1 MAASGGA
8 SSVFVKRSGDESA
21 SFAEV
26 PILVGDTV
34 TRLAERASTKF
45 AWPVGADKVKLFLVR
60 SDRAQS
66 VERGDES
73 EGVGGALFSGSKL
86 ADVEVVDGCFVL
98 ARLSGPPRPPGPPA
112 AAPGECARAA
122 RSLLSC
128 SPSRGPEGLAGRA
141 RDSAVVFAGRSP
153 FSDLAYLPSFAGG
166 GGGGSN
172 AAAAAGGGGGGGSS
186 SEPAITFE
194 RLLEDGGM
202 RRSAIEASAALR
214 ARLKYGHLVAHSIM
228 ERRPDL
234 AVEAYELGKR
244 LPSTAT
250 VRELQVAGYTV
261 NGLLHEGSELAI
273 CFKDSRVHLLKG
285 LRDDEAARARGFLA
299 ALVGRSVPHVT
310 PFELMVSEGGKNVMI
325 MPKFATTL
333 EPLPYLSPA
342 GVEKMWAQLQEALEC
357 LHRLD
362 FAHADVKPGNICLSE
377 DANSFYLIDLGSI
390 ARFGD
395 KTSST
400 VAYVPRDM
408 KRGRSSAALDWWML
422 AATLAEKACG
432 SEHALEVGG
441 ARQHSVDELREHL
454 AAHLDPAV
462 WAELQ
467 PRLQ

>member
-1 MAASGGA
+1 
-8 SSVFVKRSGDESA
+8 
-21 SFAEV
+21 
-26 PILVGDTV
+26 
-34 TRLAERASTKF
+34 
-45 AWPVGADKVKLFLVR
+45 
-60 SDRAQS
+60 
-66 VERGDES
+66 
-73 EGVGGALFSGSKL
+73 
-86 ADVEVVDGCFVL
+86 
-98 ARLSGPPRPPGPPA
+98 
-112 AAPGECARAA
+112 
-122 RSLLSC
+122 
-128 SPSRGPEGLAGRA
+128 
-141 RDSAVVFAGRSP
+141 VVFAGRSP

-202 RRSAIEASAALR
+202 RRSTIEASAALR
-214 ARLKYGHLVAHSIM
+214 ARLKYGHLVALSIM

-432 SEHALEVGG
+432 REHALEVGG